1 MMAGV
6 RERVVRFGPQ
16 QSLVGILTSSKG
28 APSDLPH
35 VVFVNAGIIHRVG
48 PNRLYVDMAR
58 AVAALGYPVLRFDL
72 AGLGDSD
79 ANLGGGSLLDSAI
92 HDVRGAMD
100 HLVETRQ
107 ASEFLVFGLCSGAN
121 YAVLTAFVDPRV
133 VGLML
138 IDPTVART
146 RRSAMVH
153 VVRRLR
159 NMSTLRELILL
170 RHPVFRRSL
179 GSRSNAA
186 MSVMQA
192 AEGQSGQRAD
202 VVVPD
207 MGEAGVRAAMTQ
219 LIDRGV
225 HMMIVFTGGVNHV
238 YNYYGQLFDLLPG
251 IDFRQ
256 QLKLEYMPETDHT
269 VSDVSG
275 RARFI
280 TSLSEWLQRAFPSR
294 RPLAATDGAAATGA
308 DATRVGTSA

>member
-6 RERVVRFGPQ
+6 RERVVRFGPH

-28 APSDLPH
+28 APADLPH

-58 AVAALGYPVLRFDL
+58 AVAALGFSVLRFDL

-79 ANLGGGSLLDSAI
+79 ANLGGGSLLDSAM

-100 HLVETRQ
+100 HLAETRQ
-107 ASEFLVFGLCSGAN
+107 ARKFLVFGLCSGAN
-121 YAVLTAFVDPRV
+121 YAMLTAFADPRV
-133 VGLML
+133 IGVML

-146 RRSAMVH
+146 RRSTMVH

-159 NMSTLRELILL
+159 NMSTLRELVLL

-179 GSRSNAA
+179 GARSNAA
-186 MSVMQA
+186 MSVVQA

-207 MGEAGVRAAMTQ
+207 MGEAGVRAALTQ

-256 QLKLEYMPETDHT
+256 QLTLEYMPDTDHT
-269 VSDVSG
+269 VSDASG

-280 TSLSEWLQRAFPSR
+280 VTLSEWLQRAFLSRAPAVGGDPDAAPSAS
-294 RPLAATDGAAATGA
+294 AA
-308 DATRVGTSA
+308 RVETSA